1 MSGIIPTFGQID
13 ELHRK
18 CAQSQ
23 AAYDLIHTHC
33 QIIAQIT
40 RQLIHRQNALFMRRC
55 TLPDDALERTGDYP
69 TLAGERIADAIGS
82 PEEDRFVVPPTDGVT
97 GGMVPPRY
105 IDVEKATIGALLHDI
120 GTYAVLKN
128 DGSNGEPLSFDGPRY
143 VEHVLIGYEL
153 LLNEAYDESI
163 AEFARNHT
171 GCGLTREDV
180 IDQHL
185 PLPPADYVPVNLEQE
200 VVMVADKYH
209 SKSVPPKFLTASA
222 YARKAAR
229 FGAENKQRWLELVRK
244 YGEPDV
250 PALAE
255 HYHMRLVD

>member
-1 MSGIIPTFGQID
+1 
-13 ELHRK
+13 
-18 CAQSQ
+18 
-23 AAYDLIHTHC
+23 
-33 QIIAQIT
+33 
-40 RQLIHRQNALFMRRC
+40 
-55 TLPDDALERTGDYP
+55 
-69 TLAGERIADAIGS
+69 
-82 PEEDRFVVPPTDGVT
+82 
-97 GGMVPPRY
+97 MVPPRY

-143 VEHVLIGYEL
+143 VGHGLIGYEL
-153 LLNEAYDESI
+153 LLNEGYDESI